1 MNEKMTYA
9 TVYMQGY
16 MAAVRDANPGGESV
30 ITPEIIDAF
39 WSAITR
45 LYGENLADFVPD
57 FAPIFACQP
66 TILGA
71 END

>member
-1 MNEKMTYA
+1 MSDNQRYIHGY
-9 TVYMQGY
+9 VNGY
-16 MAAVRDANPGGESV
+16 MAAVRDACGGDDSALNS
-30 ITPEIIDAF
+30 EIVDAF
-39 WSAITR
+39 WAAIVR
-45 LYGENLADFVPD
+45 LHGENLADFVPD

>member
-1 MNEKMTYA
+1 MDEKMAY
-9 TVYMQGY
+9 VNGYLRGY

-39 WSAITR
+39 WAAIVR
-45 LYGENLADFVPD
+45 LHGENLADFVPD

-66 TILGA
+66 VIS
-71 END
+71 NQDF